1 MNHLPIVNYGLEV
14 GEGQMTQSSQ
24 SIQESKG
31 ESSDPSVV
39 FVYPRSSGL
48 MHQISQSTM
57 STFNNSN
64 RDLNTQSLEAEL
76 IRLRESTKEALQQS
90 WDEVEELQKRCST
103 HAKIIAELENDVVES
118 KKKEEFWHQR
128 CLEAEKQLLQL
139 KPISEVG
146 ERSSS
151 YEDADCPSSEESP
164 RSNSSFLLSWK
175 SKSDP
180 TNLSSSCSSQRM
192 QDTGSDGPLPNAFS
206 SGIDITLH
214 SIGTHLSNF
223 SLSRNQNQTKIKPPL
238 SDQYEAERLEKEEA
252 AKMAALSAQVREM
265 EVKLSSRE
273 EAIRSL
279 EQTVNQH
286 VKSMHNMQSEM
297 ECMVAT
303 QRIKQQNMNSAIKGK
318 EENLNKR
325 IASLKDDVVK
335 KEKLIL
341 YQKKKMKQYR
351 DYIDELTQE
360 LEKVAKLIQDA
371 EERGIYIT

>member
-1 MNHLPIVNYGLEV
+1 MNHLPIVNYALES
-14 GEGQMTQSSQ
+14 GEVQMARSSR

-39 FVYPRSSGL
+39 LVYPRSSSL
-48 MHQISQSTM
+48 MHQVSQSTI
-57 STFNNSN
+57 STFNSSN
-64 RDLNTQSLEAEL
+64 RDMNTQSLEAEL
-76 IRLRESTKEALQQS
+76 IRLRESTKEALKQS

-103 HAKIIAELENDVVES
+103 HAKMITELENDVIES

-139 KPISEVG
+139 KPSSEGG

-151 YEDADCPSSEESP
+151 YKDVDGLSPVESP
-164 RSNSSFLLSWK
+164 RSNASFLLSWK

-180 TNLSSSCSSQRM
+180 TNLSSCSSQRI
-192 QDTGSDGPLPNAFS
+192 QDACSDNTLQNPFS
-206 SGIDITLH
+206 YGIDSTLH

-223 SLSRNQNQTKIKPPL
+223 SLSRNQTKIKPLL
-238 SDQYEAERLEKEEA
+238 SDQYEAERIEKEEA
-252 AKMAALSAQVREM
+252 AKMSALSAQVREM
-265 EVKLSSRE
+265 EVKLSSSE

-279 EQTVNQH
+279 EQTVNHH

-303 QRIKQQNMNSAIKGK
+303 QRIKQQNMNSAIKCK
-318 EENLNKR
+318 EEHLNKR
-325 IASLKDDVVK
+325 IASLKDEVVK
-335 KEKLIL
+335 KEKIIL
-341 YQKKKMKQYR
+341 SQKKKMKEYR
-351 DYIDELTQE
+351 DYIDELTDE

-371 EERGIYIT
+371 ERRGIYIT